1 MKHDFRKKI
10 RAGKLASAMQRVGVA
25 GGFFRLVKTLG
36 LAVLLLGLAAFLLYI
51 GVPWYI
57 GAGLIVIAASVVVLD
72 VIVLKRTAAVDL
84 NASNEPVDQN
94 IEPEPSEVLVDTI
107 PAVMQYGKTRSVA
120 ILGAGKV
127 LVPENALLITNKAI
141 WALTV
146 PLPGV
151 DKVVAGADIGK
162 WQWMS
167 AYQDII
173 HTLRE
178 MITTLPQ
185 HEVLKQGRAKRLMGW
200 DEIKDIKTL
209 PHTQTISLIRTDGKR
224 FGYSIRL
231 KEDYQRAKD
240 IFKIPF

>member
-1 MKHDFRKKI
+1 MKHGPHKEI
-10 RAGKLASAMQRVGVA
+10 RADKLAATVQRGGVA
-25 GGFFRLVKTLG
+25 GGLFRLIKTLG
-36 LAVLLLGLAAFLLYI
+36 LAIFLLGLAVFLLYI
-51 GVPWYI
+51 GLPWYV
-57 GAGLIVIAASVVVLD
+57 GAALIVIVAGIVAFD
-72 VIVLKRTAAVDL
+72 VIVLRRTAAVDL
-84 NASNEPVDQN
+84 NAPNKPVDQN
-94 IEPEPSEVLVDTI
+94 IELDAGEVLLDTI

-120 ILGAGKV
+120 VLGTGKV
-127 LVPENALLITNKAI
+127 LTPENALLITNKAI

-173 HTLRE
+173 HGLRE
-178 MITTLPQ
+178 KISTLPLQ
-185 HEVLKQGRAKRLMGW
+185 EVLKQGHAKRLMGW
-200 DEIKDIKTL
+200 EEIKGAKTL
-209 PHTQTISLIRTDGKR
+209 TFTQAITLVRTDGKR

-240 IFKIPF
+240 VFKIP

>member
-1 MKHDFRKKI
+1 MRHDPRKELK
-10 RAGKLASAMQRVGVA
+10 ADKLAATVQRVGVA
-25 GGFFRLVKTLG
+25 GGLFRLVKTLG
-36 LAVLLLGLAAFLLYI
+36 LAIFLLGLAVFLLYI
-51 GVPWYI
+51 GLPWYV
-57 GAGLIVIAASVVVLD
+57 GAALIVIAAGIVAFD
-72 VIVLKRTAAVDL
+72 VIVLRRTAAVDL
-84 NASNEPVDQN
+84 NAPNEPVDQN
-94 IEPEPSEVLVDTI
+94 IEMEAGEVLVDTI

-120 ILGAGKV
+120 YLGTGKV
-127 LVPENALLITNKAI
+127 LIPENALLITNKAI

-173 HTLRE
+173 YGLRE
-178 MITTLPQ
+178 MIATLPL

-200 DEIKDIKTL
+200 DEIKGAKTL
-209 PHTQTISLIRTDGKR
+209 PFTQAISLTGTDGKA

-231 KEDYQRAKD
+231 KEDYQRAKE
-240 IFKIPF
+240 IFKIP

>member
-1 MKHDFRKKI
+1 MGHNPREEP
-10 RAGKLASAMQRVGVA
+10 RADKLAATVQRVGVA
-25 GGFFRLVKTLG
+25 GGLFRLVKTLG
-36 LAVLLLGLAAFLLYI
+36 LAVLLLGMAVFLLYI

-57 GAGLIVIAASVVVLD
+57 GTGLVVIASGIVVFD
-72 VIVLKRTAAVDL
+72 VIVLRRTASVDL
-84 NASNEPVDQN
+84 NAPYESDAGNVELEPG
-94 IEPEPSEVLVDTI
+94 EVLVDTI

-120 ILGAGKV
+120 VLGTGKV
-127 LVPENALLITNKAI
+127 LIPENALLITNKAI

-173 HTLRE
+173 NSLQG
-178 MITTLPQ
+178 MIATLPL
-185 HEVLKQGRAKRLMGW
+185 HEVLKQGWAKRLMGW
-200 DEIKDIKTL
+200 DEIKGAKTL
-209 PHTQTISLIRTDGKR
+209 PFTQAISLTGTDGKR

-231 KEDYQRAKD
+231 KEDYMRAKD
-240 IFKIPF
+240 IFKIP

>member
-1 MKHDFRKKI
+1 MERNPRGDIKSD
-10 RAGKLASAMQRVGVA
+10 KLAAAVQRVGVA
-25 GGFFRLVKTLG
+25 GGLFRFVKTLG
-36 LAVLLLGLAAFLLYI
+36 LAVLLLGLAVFLLYI
-51 GVPWYI
+51 GFPWYI
-57 GAGLIVIAASVVVLD
+57 GATLIVIAAGIVAFD

-94 IEPEPSEVLVDTI
+94 IELEAGEVLLDTI

-120 ILGAGKV
+120 VLETGKV
-127 LVPENALLITNKAI
+127 LTPENALLITNKAI

-173 HTLRE
+173 NGLRE
-178 MITTLPQ
+178 MIASLPL

-200 DEIKDIKTL
+200 DEIKDATTL
-209 PHTQTISLIRTDGKR
+209 PFTQAISLVRTDGKT

-231 KEDYQRAKD
+231 KEDYLKAKE
-240 IFKIPF
+240 IFKIP

>member
-1 MKHDFRKKI
+1 MKHGPHKEI
-10 RAGKLASAMQRVGVA
+10 RAEKLAATVQRVGVA
-25 GGFFRLVKTLG
+25 GGLFRLVKTLG
-36 LAVLLLGLAAFLLYI
+36 LALLLLGLAAFLLHI
-51 GVPWYI
+51 GSPWYI
-57 GAGLIVIAASVVVLD
+57 GAALIVIAAGIVAFD

-84 NASNEPVDQN
+84 NAPAEPAAGNVGL
-94 IEPEPSEVLVDTI
+94 EPGEVLVDTI

-120 ILGAGKV
+120 VLGTGKV
-127 LVPENALLITNKAI
+127 LIPENALLITNKAI

-173 HTLRE
+173 NTLRE
-178 MITTLPQ
+178 MISTLPL

-200 DEIKDIKTL
+200 NEIKDAKTL
-209 PHTQTISLIRTDGKR
+209 PFTQAISLTRTDGKT

-231 KEDYQRAKD
+231 KKDYQRAKE
-240 IFKIPF
+240 IFKIP